1 MGVVRT
7 GYGSKGK
14 TVSETSDVTM
24 VVEGA
29 VALIQLN
36 RPAKLNAITPEMSN
50 ALKTFARQIDDEREI
65 RVVILLAAGERSFCA
80 GSDISE
86 LDAYPDAWTFRN
98 RADYCDA
105 VRSIRKPVI
114 AAINGY
120 AYGGGLELAM
130 SCDIRIASR
139 NATFAAP
146 EIKLGWVGGG
156 GQAAFLAHSAGPSNA
171 SLMLLTGDAIDA
183 ERALAF
189 GLVSEVV
196 ELGELG
202 SRVRALAETIAA
214 RPPIAVETAKLNVRN
229 AFSMSLESCI
239 QYERDLQTVC
249 FGSEDAAE
257 GRSAFKE
264 KRQANFQGR

>member
-1 MGVVRT
+1 MT
-7 GYGSKGK
+7 
-14 TVSETSDVTM
+14 ETSDVRM
-24 VVEGA
+24 AVDGA
-29 VALIQLN
+29 VATIELN
-36 RPAKLNAITPEMSN
+36 RPAKLNAVTPEMTE
-50 ALKTFARQIDDEREI
+50 ALGRFVKQINSQREV
-65 RVVILLAAGERSFCA
+65 RVVVLAAVGERSFCA
-80 GSDISE
+80 GSDVSE
-86 LDAYPDAWTFRN
+86 LDAYADPWTFRN

-130 SCDIRIASR
+130 SCDVRIASR

-156 GQAAFLAHSAGPSNA
+156 GQAAFLAHSIGPSNA
-171 SLMLLTGDAIDA
+171 SLMLLTGDPVDA
-183 ERALAF
+183 ERALSW

-196 ELGELG
+196 DLDELRP
-202 SRVRALAETIAA
+202 RVRALAELVAQ

-229 AFSMSLESCI
+229 AYSLPLESCI

-249 FGSEDAAE
+249 FGSEDATE
-257 GRSAFKE
+257 GRTAFKE
-264 KRQANFQGR
+264 KRPPVFRGH